1 MDIPEQTKKVV
12 TDYIMQNEFND
23 ELVENVAKMLDA
35 IANEMDVA
43 ANIIL
48 DTAEKAESFRDELKD
63 MSDAYL
69 DESNDTSEE
78 MQEDMIKAMD
88 ELGSEEAPAS
98 PVMDAPIVDA
108 PVTDNNMGTPVGD
121 ISQTMET
128 PVVPVS
134 PVVQVAETSSQV
146 IPENPVIEEVA
157 LPPVPMSSDPNSSP
171 LQEVPMTPVN
181 EMPQQMMD
189 APVMTP
195 PTPMVETPVMET
207 TQTDSAPVMPWQQNP
222 TGNPVP
228 QQ

>member
-1 MDIPEQTKKVV
+1 MDNKQGLIYRVQGMNIPEKTKKVV
-12 TDYIMQNEFND
+12 TDYILQNEFND

-69 DESNDTSEE
+69 DESDDISGE

-88 ELGSEEAPAS
+88 ELGSEEAPTT
-98 PVMDAPIVDA
+98 PVIDAPIMDAPVI
-108 PVTDNNMGTPVGD
+108 DNNMGAPVVPEVPVVSD
-121 ISQTMET
+121 N
-128 PVVPVS
+128 PVVPVT
-134 PVVQVAETSSQV
+134 PMT
-146 IPENPVIEEVA
+146 EEVA
-157 LPPVPMSSDPNSSP
+157 LPPVPVSSDPNSSP

-181 EMPQQMMD
+181 EMPQQSMETT
-189 APVMTP
+189 AMTP
-195 PTPMVETPVMET
+195 PTPIVETPIMET
-207 TQTDSAPVMPWQQNP
+207 TQTDSVPVMPWQQNP